1 MKNDS
6 YHIFVQNYVKRLSDK
21 NLYFIVL
28 KVFQRYNKT
37 KIQGAKE
44 KMKNKKVVILIVL
57 ISIVVIVSIYKI
69 VSKNTNILDRRRIIK
84 EMTVSEY
91 DNSITELNKSHED
104 YATQVQEN
112 KRKLAQAISNENV
125 DTSENATVDEMV
137 TNIGKILQ
145 SKTSDATATADDI
158 VEGKTAYANGKLIT
172 GTIKDNGTLNWA
184 PIGAETYTLP
194 AGYYRGGTLS
204 TINAYNTG
212 IQESTITK
220 VASATFEWSRTNQ
233 QTKEIDVT
241 NIKNYNILT
250 KNNFLPVIIKITSTG
265 DYNAKGNNGTV
276 TITPSWT
283 YDANTGKLTIIGY
296 GGYASNGTNSAIFYC
311 EVDIYY
317 IK

>member
-6 YHIFVQNYVKRLSDK
+6 YHIFVQNYVKRLSNK

-158 VEGKTAYANGKLIT
+158 VKGKTAYANGKLIT
-172 GTIKDNGTLNWA
+172 GNGKNGSTA
-184 PIGAETYTLP
+184 D
-194 AGYYRGGTLS
+194 TLS
-204 TINAYNTG
+204 LGSIY
-212 IQESTITK
+212 
-220 VASATFEWSRTNQ
+220 
-233 QTKEIDVT
+233 
-241 NIKNYNILT
+241 
-250 KNNFLPVIIKITSTG
+250 
-265 DYNAKGNNGTV
+265 GNNGVSENQTV
-276 TITPSWT
+276 YITLEKYISGLNGQYTTVSCNPLVRGYNATLNLYLDEKLVETKTITPNYPSTDYLYT
-283 YDANTGKLTIIGY
+283 YNIEGCNSVRITLY
-296 GGYASNGTNSAIFYC
+296 GINNGTNS
-311 EVDIYY
+311 YY
-317 IK
+317 VRILNMTLSK